1 MPNKN
6 YRIINDVLLSLKMI
20 VMAMI
25 ILKYLTNTEYF
36 CICSKREVFL

>member
-1 MPNKN
+1 MHNKKLQD
-6 YRIINDVLLSLKMI
+6 YKRCFAISENDCY
-20 VMAMI
+20 AMI